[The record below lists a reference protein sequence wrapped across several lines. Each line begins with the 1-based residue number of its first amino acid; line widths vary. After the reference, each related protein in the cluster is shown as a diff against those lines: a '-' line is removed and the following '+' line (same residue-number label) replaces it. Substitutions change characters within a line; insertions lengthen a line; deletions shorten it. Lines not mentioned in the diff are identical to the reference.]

1 MCGKYLKYE
10 EVYVERRTLDKATA
24 HTAKLHHQL
33 HLRQFTSVGGG
44 NAVLALTDTDKDF
57 TTHHALQHCVS
68 HVIQFMVEVADS
80 DSKRFLLIENW
91 MLLF

>member
-1 MCGKYLKYE
+1 MCGKYLKYA
-10 EVYVERRTLDKATA
+10 EVYVERRTLDKTTA
-24 HTAKLHHQL
+24 HTAKLHNQL
-33 HLRQFTSVGGG
+33 HLRQFTLVGGG
-44 NAVLALTDTDKDF
+44 NAVLALTDTHKDF

-68 HVIQFMVEVADS
+68 HVIQFVVEVADS